1 MERLAVWIHFF
12 SSDPIDPANETLQ
25 LHLHN
30 TSTVG
35 LFLCAMHKQQAVPVT
50 HGDREASDYARRES
64 LREADLTHQG
74 VETRIGSERIDEW
87 IAK

>member
-1 MERLAVWIHFF
+1 MDPRPERSL
-12 SSDPIDPANETLQ
+12 N
-25 LHLHN
+25 
-30 TSTVG
+30 
-35 LFLCAMHKQQAVPVT
+35 VT
-50 HGDREASDYARRES
+50 HGDREASEYARRES